1 MRFAPKASTPSQK
14 FSELRRTVF
23 KIGLKPRQQLHDHLL
38 PANRQRRSCYC
49 ESRTGKPG
57 QDPASRDNR
66 RRSAQ
71 SATARARGSLP
82 APPRR
87 GRLARGFLMP
97 QAAMTCFAKARRT
110 IFSSGSRSIWAAWL
124 VSRSGPRITW
134 PVHRF
139 AGKERVM
146 ALRRGFSSILKT
158 GLRGSEDF
166 RKGSKPLGR
175 SASRAFA
182 EDDSWRGD

>member
-1 MRFAPKASTPSQK
+1 MTISCP
-14 FSELRRTVF
+14 RTDSVGHV
-23 KIGLKPRQQLHDHLL
+23 IVNLVQV
-38 PANRQRRSCYC
+38 NRVRI
-49 ESRTGKPG
+49 
-57 QDPASRDNR
+57 R
-66 RRSAQ
+66 RRAI
-71 SATARARGSLP
+71 TAAAAHNLPRPGPEEVFPRHRGE
-82 APPRR
+82 

-158 GLRGSEDF
+158 GCAARRISA
-166 RKGSKPLGR
+166 KGSKPLGR